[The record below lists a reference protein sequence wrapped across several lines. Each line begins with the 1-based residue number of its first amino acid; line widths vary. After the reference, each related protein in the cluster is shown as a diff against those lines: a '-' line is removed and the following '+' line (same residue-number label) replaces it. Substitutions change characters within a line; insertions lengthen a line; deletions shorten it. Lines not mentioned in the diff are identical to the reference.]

1 MSRDA
6 DALRAIELLEDLIAI
21 PSVNPRL
28 GVTDGGETEVAAY
41 VDHWAREHGWA
52 ARMEDVLPGRAN
64 VYVTVP
70 GELPGT
76 ILLQTHTDTVEVGGM
91 TVLPFELGRTAAHHR
106 VTGRGVCDAKGQLA
120 LFMTAVENVSRG
132 SRPHHGVVIAACID
146 EEERYRGVTALC
158 DELPACIGAIV
169 GEPTSLRL
177 VVAQKGV
184 LRCRIS
190 VRGTGGHSSRPD
202 AQLNPIYSC
211 AEIISYIANDV
222 AGALRDRV
230 HPLLGAG
237 TIAVTTMRGGEGVNL
252 IPTEASL
259 EIDQRT
265 LPADDPLE
273 LWRVLKADIEGRW
286 PAAEVGPPS
295 LIDHGMDADADSPYV
310 HSVQRSLRAAGLDPS
325 PIGVPFGS
333 DASKLSRAGIPTV
346 VFGAGS
352 IEQAHT
358 KDEFVEISQLSSGVR
373 FIEALLSDGELS

>member
-1 MSRDA
+1 MN
-6 DALRAIELLEDLIAI
+6 ALRVIELLEDLIAI

-28 GVTDGGETEVAAY
+28 GATDGGETEVAVY
-41 VDHWAREHGWA
+41 VDEWARAHGWA
-52 ARMEDVLPGRAN
+52 SRMKDAVPARAN

-91 TVLPFELGRTAAHHR
+91 TVPPFALGRAGAHDR

-120 LFMTAVENVSRG
+120 IFMAAVENVSRG
-132 SRPHHGVVIAACID
+132 ARPHHGVVIAACVD

-202 AQLNPIYSC
+202 AQLNPIYIC
-211 AEIISYIANDV
+211 AEITNYIANDV
-222 AGALRDRV
+222 SGALRDRV

-252 IPTEASL
+252 IPTEASI

-265 LPADDPLE
+265 LPSDDPLDI
-273 LWRVLKADIEGRW
+273 WQAFKADIERRW

-295 LIDHGMDADADSPYV
+295 LIDYGMDADADSPFV
-310 HSVQRSLRAAGLDPS
+310 HDVRRSLRAAGLDPS

-333 DASKLSRAGIPTV
+333 DASKLARAGIPTL

-358 KDEFVEISQLSSGVR
+358 KDEFIEISQLSSGVR
-373 FIEALLSDGELS
+373 FVEALLSDGEMA